1 MRWLKLC
8 HNKKL
13 IETNRHKG
21 DKMKK
26 DKNYFKILIKDL
38 WIASRPLSLTLAIA
52 STTLGILVAY
62 NEGILFQNNSKL
74 DWFKIILITIAGIG
88 AQLGANF
95 INDYFEG
102 SFRYHRPAG
111 RKVKFLGV
119 DRTYFDILVFMCGM
133 ISFAVAAVIGLIL
146 IYLTNIQ
153 MFWIGIIGIIGS
165 YAYTGEPFVYKRRG
179 LGVPLSFILMGPL
192 MVYGAYFPFG
202 MSFSWAPILV
212 ALPPSFFIPALMIS
226 NEMRDFTRDRGLS
239 LGTLS
244 VRIGSE
250 KSRRLYATL
259 VFGAYILTGFY
270 ILLGIYPIYTIAVFL
285 TLPLAFKAYRC
296 VASFKGLGIPYTNN
310 LHWLFN
316 LIIILSLWISG
327 LIF

>member
-1 MRWLKLC
+1 
-8 HNKKL
+8 
-13 IETNRHKG
+13 
-21 DKMKK
+21 MKR
-26 DKNYFKILIKDL
+26 DLNYFKILIKDV
-38 WIASRPLSLTLAIA
+38 WIASRPLSLTLAVA
-52 STTLGILVAY
+52 STTLGIVVAY
-62 NEGILFQNNSKL
+62 NQGYLFNNQVAL
-74 DWFKIILITIAGIG
+74 DWFKIILITVAGIL

-102 SFRYHRPAG
+102 SFRYHRPSG
-111 RKVKFLGV
+111 RKIKFLGV
-119 DRTYFDILVFMCGM
+119 ERTYFDILVFMCGM
-133 ISFAVAAVIGLIL
+133 GSFAGAAVIGILLIL
-146 IYLTNIQ
+146 LTNMQ

-179 LGVPLSFILMGPL
+179 LGVPLSFLLMGPL

-202 MSFSWAPILV
+202 MGFSWTPVLI

-226 NEMRDFTRDRGLS
+226 NEMRDFTRDKGLS

-250 KSRRLYATL
+250 KSKKLYATL
-259 VFGAYILTGFY
+259 VFGAYVLTAIY
-270 ILLGIYPIYTIAVFL
+270 VVLGICPLPALLVFF
-285 TLPLAFKAYRC
+285 TLPLAFKAYKC

-316 LIIILSLWISG
+316 LIFIGSL
-327 LIF
+327 LIQGFLR

>member
-1 MRWLKLC
+1 
-8 HNKKL
+8 
-13 IETNRHKG
+13 
-21 DKMKK
+21 MKR
-26 DKNYFKILIKDL
+26 DKNYFKTLMKDV
-38 WIASRPLSLTLAIA
+38 WIASRPLSLTLAVA

-62 NEGILFQNNSKL
+62 NEGLLFQGQGVL
-74 DWFKIILITIAGIG
+74 DWAKIIMITIAGIC

-111 RKVKFLGV
+111 RKIKFLGV
-119 DRTYFDILVFMCGM
+119 ERTYFDVLVFMCGM
-133 ISFAVAAVIGLIL
+133 ASFAIAGAIGLVL

-153 MFWIGIIGIIGS
+153 MLIIGVVGIIGS

-179 LGVPLSFILMGPL
+179 LGVPLSFLLMGPL

-202 MSFSWAPILV
+202 MEFSWTPILI

-226 NEMRDFTRDRGLS
+226 NEMRDFTRDKGLS

-250 KSRRLYATL
+250 KSKKLYASL
-259 VFGAYILTGFY
+259 VFGSYILTACY
-270 ILLGIYPIYTIAVFL
+270 IILGIYPVYAGLIFL
-285 TLPLAFKAYRC
+285 TLPLALKAYRC

-316 LIIILSLWISG
+316 LIIIISLWISG
-327 LIF
+327 FIK